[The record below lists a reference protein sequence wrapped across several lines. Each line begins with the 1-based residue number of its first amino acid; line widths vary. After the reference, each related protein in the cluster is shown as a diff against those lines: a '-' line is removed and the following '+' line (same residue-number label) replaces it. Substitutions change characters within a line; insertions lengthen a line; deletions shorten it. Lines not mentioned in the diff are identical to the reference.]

1 MAVSIGEVATKVVGG
16 AAVVVGG
23 AAVVVGGAAVVVGGA
38 AVVVGGAVVVV
49 GGAVVVV
56 GEEGSNPLGFCKAQ
70 PVSTVGTVGLTWL
83 SNKVGVPLK
92 VWAPGDTA
100 LGCPSA
106 SVAASDSLLF
116 QGAASV
122 LCSTKSIH
130 KYQSHT
136 QWHSHL
142 FSDHVHFRPGR
153 HRALLPRKAS
163 TQPQAW

>member
-23 AAVVVGGAAVVVGGA
+23 AVVVVGGA

-70 PVSTVGTVGLTWL
+70 PVSTVGLTWL

-116 QGAASV
+116 QGAATV